1 MNFLKRHKLATFI
14 IVIYIAVVIVGYF
27 AYKLFTDNNGMPLYG
42 DRLEGIEQVEITKEQ
57 KDSLVKSIKESSEV
71 VSVSEPHVSGRTY
84 NIVITFGDTASDVN
98 AKKLAD
104 VVTNSLTKEQND
116 YYDVQVFLNK
126 KYNCTLE
133 ATGVV
138 DEDGVFTSDVK
149 IKFKEDLSKDKE
161 VLGYGI
167 NTTKTKEYNAKL
179 ESEIT
184 VDGEFVVY
192 GYTQDKVGEVTCSI
206 KIVRKA
212 SNDKGVE
219 ETTINSAVS
228 QSFPLIGYKRKGS
241 SSYVWTKDR

>member
-1 MNFLKRHKLATFI
+1 MNFMKKHKLATFI
-14 IVIYIAVVIVGYF
+14 IVIYIAVVIVSYF
-27 AYKLFTDNNGMPLYG
+27 VYKLFSDTNGMPLYG
-42 DRLEGIEQVEITKEQ
+42 DRLEGIELVEITKDQ
-57 KDSLVKSIKESSEV
+57 KTALVGALKESNDV

-84 NIVITFGDTASDVN
+84 NVVITFGDVATDAN

-104 VVTNSLTKEQND
+104 VVTQSLSKEQND

-167 NTTKTKEYNAKL
+167 STAKEKEYNAKL
-179 ESEIT
+179 DTSIT
-184 VDGEFVVY
+184 TDGDFVVY
-192 GYTQDKVGEVTCSI
+192 GYTKDKVGESTCSI
-206 KIVRKA
+206 KVVRKA

-219 ETTINSAVS
+219 ETTINSAVT
-228 QSFPLIGYKRKGS
+228 QSFPMIGYKRKGS